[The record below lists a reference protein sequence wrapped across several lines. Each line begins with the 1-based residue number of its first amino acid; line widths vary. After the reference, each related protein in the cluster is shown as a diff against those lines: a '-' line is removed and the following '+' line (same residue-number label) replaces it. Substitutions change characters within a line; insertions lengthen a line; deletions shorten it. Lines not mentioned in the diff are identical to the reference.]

1 MKKIKMI
8 ALVLMTAMFL
18 WVGYSWAEVVAKNTT
33 ENPTY
38 WQYNAFVLLV
48 EAGE

>member
-1 MKKIKMI
+1 MKKMKIAACGL
-8 ALVLMTAMFL
+8 ALVICL

-33 ENPTY
+33 ERPNY

-48 EAGE
+48 ESAE

>member
-1 MKKIKMI
+1 MKKIKMFLVI
-8 ALVLMTAMFL
+8 AMLALFV
-18 WVGYSWAEVVAKNTT
+18 WVGYSWTEVVAKNTA